1 MSHEPPSRSTPD
13 SNGTPEAA
21 LRRVIETLARD
32 PSLRPSLHQIGKW
45 LLELSAESAPSST
58 PTATPRGEPRS
69 ATPRRE
75 MPLRLGNAEATVAVP
90 DDSSFLARAATVP
103 SAPAA
108 PLQRRAGGE
117 AALLSAPSLDVV
129 VQRATLKHHCCRWAI
144 ERRRRLAERADFE
157 TFIKPRDDELL
168 AAARR
173 LPSCYVWPLDPYISL
188 PDDAGLELASQCYRN
203 LARAAEH
210 AAQVHAA
217 RAEAETLERAYALLA
232 EAQSAVRALMR
243 RLELRDDTDQE
254 EAFRW
259 LRQRTEED
267 QVYIPRHM
275 RLNDPAD
282 PERAGDLEARLHEAR
297 DAWDASRRAIEQRER
312 LLNTVRYHARR
323 LRERRG
329 LEGEHDW
336 RRLHESVV
344 ELLAGGLP
352 PSNVELREALLPI
365 VEEIP
370 ESLSADP
377 QFQRV
382 LRELDRFLAS
392 REMEPGQPVEER
404 LDDEEVCRARELLRG
419 RVVLLIGGERRRETE
434 ERLKRIFDLADLR
447 WITTREHQS
456 TADFEPAIARP
467 ETALVLLAIRWASHS
482 FEDVADFCARYGKA
496 FVRLPRGYGAN
507 QIAREVLR
515 QASRSLETLPAPS

>member
-1 MSHEPPSRSTPD
+1 LSHESSSRP
-13 SNGTPEAA
+13 TPEGNDPPQAA

-32 PSLRPSLHQIGKW
+32 QSLRSSLRQIGQW
-45 LLELSAESAPSST
+45 LLELTESCSSSPST
-58 PTATPRGEPRS
+58 PTPRGEPRP
-69 ATPRRE
+69 ALPRRE
-75 MPLRLGNAEATVAVP
+75 MPLRLGDAEATVAVA
-90 DDSSFLARAATVP
+90 DDASFLARAAAGP
-103 SAPAA
+103 SAPAVA
-108 PLQRRAGGE
+108 PRRAGGE
-117 AALLSAPSLDVV
+117 AAALSAPSLDLV
-129 VQRATLKHHCCRWAI
+129 VQRATLKHDCCRWAI

-173 LPSCYVWPLDPYISL
+173 LPSCYVWPLDPYIPL

-232 EAQSAVRALMR
+232 EAQSAVRALPR
-243 RLELRDDTDQE
+243 RLELELRVDTDQE

-297 DAWDASRRAIEQRER
+297 DAWDASRRVIEARER

-370 ESLSADP
+370 ESLSTDP

-404 LDDEEVCRARELLRG
+404 LDDEVVCRARELLRG

-456 TADFEPAIARP
+456 TADFEPAIARA

-515 QASRSLETLPAPS
+515 QASRSLEALPAPS